1 MAQREKIIKVP
12 PEAAGIKLSDYLV
25 SQGYIPAMDC
35 GGIGTCGKCR
45 VKLLSGSFDGTVPDE
60 TGMVRSCRAVCSAQG
75 ADISLPERF
84 SKKNVIKI
92 SSEGSVCSDNSQ
104 YGLALD
110 VGTTTIAAALVFLK
124 ENTVVATDSRLNPQR
139 VFGADVMSRIAAAD
153 DGKLSVLQSV
163 VLECV
168 SDIIN
173 SLLRQVGA
181 TFLKAITVVGN
192 PTMLHLFCGISPSDM
207 GQYPFTPVFTE
218 AKCFSG
224 EKLSLPAETVYIL
237 PSADA
242 FIGSDVTAG
251 VLKTQMYKHTEPSIL
266 MDIGTNGEMVLCS
279 ADPGKNMLAV
289 STAAGPA
296 FEGAGIS
303 CGIGGVQGA
312 ISQVKIKNGQLR
324 YKTVGNCSPVGICGS
339 GLIDL
344 IAQLRQIS
352 VIDETGYMEEPFL
365 IAETAYGT
373 SLFLTPEDVRE
384 FQMAKSAIRAGFE
397 TLLSES
403 GLSVKDIKNIYLAG
417 GLGVYMNPENAA
429 DIGLIPPD
437 LGDKVTAIGN
447 SALDGAVL
455 CLSDAERRTELERI
469 AVDCRIVELS
479 VSEVFQN
486 AFMENMLF
494 PCDAE
499 EKLK

>member
-1 MAQREKIIKVP
+1 M
-12 PEAAGIKLSDYLV
+12 
-25 SQGYIPAMDC
+25 
-35 GGIGTCGKCR
+35 
-45 VKLLSGSFDGTVPDE
+45 
-60 TGMVRSCRAVCSAQG
+60 
-75 ADISLPERF
+75 
-84 SKKNVIKI
+84 
-92 SSEGSVCSDNSQ
+92 
-104 YGLALD
+104 
-110 VGTTTIAAALVFLK
+110 
-124 ENTVVATDSRLNPQR
+124 NPQR